1 VPNLAIKFAPFG
13 RWDALQAVPN
23 EDKFWQ
29 LSPAAAEIFAYLK
42 ENADVPPM
50 PWGFDNGS
58 VSNDRRSTHAN
69 FSCVALSGW
78 GKDELT
84 ILAAL
89 ASDGSSQMK
98 HAIKRA
104 A

>member
-1 VPNLAIKFAPFG
+1 MFTF
-13 RWDALQAVPN
+13 VPN

-29 LSPAAAEIFAYLK
+29 VSPAAAEIFAYLK
-42 ENADVPPM
+42 ESEDVALM
-50 PWGFDNGS
+50 PWGFDNGG
-58 VSNDRRSTHAN
+58 VSNDRRSTYAN

-84 ILAAL
+84 ISAAL
-89 ASDGSSQMK
+89 ASDGSWQLK
-98 HAIKRA
+98 HAIKNA

>member
-1 VPNLAIKFAPFG
+1 MFTF
-13 RWDALQAVPN
+13 VPN
-23 EDKFWQ
+23 EDRFWQ
-29 LSPAAAEIFAYLK
+29 LSPAAAEIFAYLR
-42 ENADVPPM
+42 ENTEVAAM
-50 PWGFDNGS
+50 PWGFDSGG

-69 FSCVALSGW
+69 FSCGALSGW

-84 ILAAL
+84 VSAAL
-89 ASDGSSQMK
+89 ADDGSWQLK

>member
-1 VPNLAIKFAPFG
+1 MITFVS
-13 RWDALQAVPN
+13 N
-23 EDKFWQ
+23 EDGFWQ

-42 ENADVPPM
+42 ENAEVTLM
-50 PWGFDNGS
+50 PWGFDNGG

-84 ILAAL
+84 ISAAL
-89 ASDGSSQMK
+89 ASDGSWQMK